1 MKNFPFA
8 IVLII
13 GAISSSCEG
22 NKDLIAYEPY
32 TGPMRILTNAE
43 IEHSDSAIVR
53 GRMIT
58 PKLYDF
64 SSGDRELP
72 KGGYLEFYDLNG
84 QITATLRS
92 DYGYY
97 TIEDETW
104 RIEGNVILKNA
115 ESGETLHTEQLYW
128 NPKDG
133 KVFTDKFVRIEN
145 GDEILTGIGLT
156 ANQDFSS
163 YVIKEPQG
171 TFILEEL

>member
-72 KGGYLEFYDLNG
+72 KGGYLEFYDLYG

-104 RIEGNVILKNA
+104 RIEGNVVLKNA
-115 ESGETLHTEQLYW
+115 ESGETL
-128 NPKDG
+128 
-133 KVFTDKFVRIEN
+133 
-145 GDEILTGIGLT
+145 
-156 ANQDFSS
+156 
-163 YVIKEPQG
+163 
-171 TFILEEL
+171 

>member
-1 MKNFPFA
+1 M
-8 IVLII
+8 
-13 GAISSSCEG
+13 
-22 NKDLIAYEPY
+22 
-32 TGPMRILTNAE
+32 
-43 IEHSDSAIVR
+43 
-53 GRMIT
+53 
-58 PKLYDF
+58 
-64 SSGDRELP
+64 
-72 KGGYLEFYDLNG
+72 
-84 QITATLRS
+84 
-92 DYGYY
+92 
-97 TIEDETW
+97 
-104 RIEGNVILKNA
+104 ILKNA